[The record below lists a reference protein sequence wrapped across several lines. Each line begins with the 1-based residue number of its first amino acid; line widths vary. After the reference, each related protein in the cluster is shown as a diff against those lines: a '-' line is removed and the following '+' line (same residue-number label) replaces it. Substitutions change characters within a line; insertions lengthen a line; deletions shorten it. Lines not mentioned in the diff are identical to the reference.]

1 MSFVSPEFGLLALLF
16 FPLYWGCAAM
26 PRLQRGLLILSG
38 YALYATWV
46 PAFAGVLLVYSTV
59 VWGLGRWMAFVRK
72 PRLPWVLGLWMAGS
86 FLVTLKYY
94 EWVRETCQALL
105 SPWGFHSLLPVV
117 DVVAPVGVS
126 FFTFQ
131 AITYLVAV
139 GQRSSAAR
147 SWPDVLLFL
156 SFWPTLFAG
165 PILRAEHFFAQIDAN
180 QVGRPREAW
189 RALYLLALGLVQKV
203 VLASWLSAHVVDA
216 VFKFPE
222 QYASVSIAA
231 ALLGYSLQIFFDFA
245 GYTAIVTG
253 LALLLGYQLPVNFRQ
268 PYLARNLAD
277 FWTRWHVSLSSFI
290 RDYIYIPLGGNQ
302 RGWWRTQLHVVLAM
316 WVSGIW
322 HGASWTFVCWGL
334 LHGVGV
340 VGLNVFK
347 RWGLPAWPRW
357 AAQGLTF
364 VCVSLAWVFFR
375 ADSVPQAAQIFQ
387 GLLSSPAGVWQP
399 HQMPW
404 VVLGVLALALWV
416 LSPWAQALEG
426 FAIRLLRVLGSVG
439 AAILLA
445 VVLALVIFWGPEGVP
460 SFIYY
465 RF

>member
-1 MSFVSPEFGLLALLF
+1 MSFVSPEFGLLCLLF
-16 FPLYWGCAAM
+16 LPLYWACAAW
-26 PRLQRGLLILSG
+26 PRVQRSLLVVSG
-38 YALYATWV
+38 YALYASWV
-46 PAFAGVLLVYSTV
+46 PAFAGVLFLYSSV
-59 VWGLGRWMAFVRK
+59 VWALSRWMAAVRK
-72 PRLPWVLGLWMAGS
+72 PHLPWVLGVWLAGT

-94 EWVRETCQALL
+94 EWVRETYQALL
-105 SPWGFHSLLPVV
+105 LPWGFYSLLPVV
-117 DVVAPVGVS
+117 DVAAPVGVS

-131 AITYLVAV
+131 AINYLMAV
-139 GQRSSAAR
+139 GRRSMAAR
-147 SWPDVLLFL
+147 SWLDVLLFL

-165 PILRAEHFFAQIDAN
+165 PILRAEPFFEQIDQNAA
-180 QVGRPREAW
+180 GRPREAW

-222 QYASVSIAA
+222 QYASTSIAA
-231 ALLGYSLQIFFDFA
+231 ALLAYSLQIFFDFA

-253 LALLLGYQLPVNFRQ
+253 LALLLGYQLPMNFRQ

-290 RDYIYIPLGGNQ
+290 RDHIYIPMGGNQ

-316 WVSGIW
+316 LISGIW

-334 LHGVGV
+334 MHGVGV
-340 VGLNVFK
+340 VGLNVLK
-347 RWGLPAWPRW
+347 RCGMPAWPRW
-357 AAQGLTF
+357 VAQCLTF
-364 VCVSLAWVFFR
+364 VFVSLAWVFFR
-375 ADSVPQAAQIFQ
+375 SDSVAQAGQIFQ
-387 GLLSSPAGVWQP
+387 GLLSARVDAWPADQL
-399 HQMPW
+399 PW
-404 VVLGVLALALWV
+404 PALVVMALALWV
-416 LSPWAQALEG
+416 LSPWAQALENG
-426 FAIRLLRVLGSVG
+426 AIRLLRAFGMVG
-439 AAILLA
+439 TTLLMA

>member
-1 MSFVSPEFGLLALLF
+1 MSFVSPEFGLLCLLF
-16 FPLYWGCAAM
+16 FPLYWACADM
-26 PRLQRGLLILSG
+26 PRLQRGLLIVSG

-46 PAFAGVLLVYSTV
+46 PAFAGVLLLYSTV
-59 VWGLGRWMAFVRK
+59 VWALGRWMAAASK
-72 PRLPWVLGLWMAGS
+72 PRLPWVLGLWLAGT

-94 EWVRETCQALL
+94 EWVRETYQALL
-105 SPWGFHSLLPVV
+105 SPWGFYSLLPVV

-139 GQRSSAAR
+139 GRRTSAAR

-165 PILRAEHFFAQIDAN
+165 PILRAELFFAQIDAG
-180 QVGRPREAW
+180 QVGRPRQAW
-189 RALYLLALGLVQKV
+189 RALYLLALGVVQKV

-222 QYASVSIAA
+222 QYSSTSIAA
-231 ALLGYSLQIFFDFA
+231 ALLAYSLQIFFDFA

-253 LALLLGYQLPVNFRQ
+253 LALLLGYELPLNFRQ
-268 PYLARNLAD
+268 PYLSRNLAD

-290 RDYIYIPLGGNQ
+290 RDHIYIPLGGNQ
-302 RGWWRTQLHVVLAM
+302 HGWWRTQVHVLLAM
-316 WVSGIW
+316 LISGIW

-334 LHGVGV
+334 MHGLGV
-340 VGLNVFK
+340 VGLNVL
-347 RWGLPAWPRW
+347 RRLGMPAWPRFV
-357 AAQGLTF
+357 AQVLTF
-364 VCVSLAWVFFR
+364 VFVSLAWVWFR
-375 ADSVPQAAQIFQ
+375 ADSVAQAQHIFR
-387 GLLSSPAGVWQP
+387 GLVSSPGHVQTDVQAWPVLLGMALALWTLS
-399 HQMPW
+399 PW
-404 VVLGVLALALWV
+404 ATTLESVAVRVMRAIGSVGTVLGLFVVLALAIY
-416 LSPWAQALEG
+416 A
-426 FAIRLLRVLGSVG
+426 
-439 AAILLA
+439 
-445 VVLALVIFWGPEGVP
+445 GPDGVP